1 MDDNGGYNNKEGE
14 EQDEANELEEEE
26 DDVGDGVLFRV
37 RAVAD
42 WSAEDAEEEME
53 LFRALLQGSG
63 YTEVVV

>member
-14 EQDEANELEEEE
+14 ELEEEE

-42 WSAEDAEEEME
+42 WSA
-53 LFRALLQGSG
+53 
-63 YTEVVV
+63 VVR